1 MIYNRSKLKTPIC
14 ATLTYL
20 PKQQENPWF
29 LSPVSQLPS
38 LQRCDTIFGCQEP
51 TQRHRLHQGSPC
63 HQTTDAHIGASTR
76 PTHKAW
82 KRWPCNQRNWDW
94 SPPKWGLHQQNMWG
108 LPRHVTTKHGWPVA
122 IGVFDTNLSSGAT
135 SKRFKRRGVAKRYLG
150 SGDPA
155 QKGALGR
162 NQGKLPTVYTTW
174 LGWTISSTSAGLFCC
189 LGGLCFEA
197 KSTWVSPRRLP
208 WTQHHP
214 RLVDPQEP
222 RLYFHKSQWHLRYP
236 YFSPI
241 FRGKKKPDFWTNSDR
256 LQEKSTLA
264 GLTNSWHNMGNTLW

>member
-82 KRWPCNQRNWDW
+82 KRWPCNQR
-94 SPPKWGLHQQNMWG
+94 
-108 LPRHVTTKHGWPVA
+108 RHVTTKHELHFNNFYFGGPVA
-122 IGVFDTNLSSGAT
+122 IGASDWQPNLSSGAT

-174 LGWTISSTSAGLFCC
+174 L
-189 LGGLCFEA
+189 E
-197 KSTWVSPRRLP
+197 
-208 WTQHHP
+208 
-214 RLVDPQEP
+214 
-222 RLYFHKSQWHLRYP
+222 
-236 YFSPI
+236 
-241 FRGKKKPDFWTNSDR
+241 
-256 LQEKSTLA
+256 
-264 GLTNSWHNMGNTLW
+264 